1 MTKNETAAA
10 LHAAGSSCSQAV
22 FTAFAPDYG
31 LDPKLAHR
39 LSTGPGA
46 GFGRQQ
52 RLCGAVSG
60 AALVLGLAMGSEDGS
75 QAERKDATYEAVF
88 QFIEE
93 IKAEFGAVDCRDLL
107 EGLNLRD
114 PADRAAIK
122 ERGLSTRVCDRIILR
137 CVELL
142 EARLDP
148 TGRS

>member
-1 MTKNETAAA
+1 MTKTETSVAA
-10 LHAAGSSCSQAV
+10 HAAGSSCSQAV

-31 LDPKLAHR
+31 LDSKLAHR
-39 LSTGPGA
+39 LSTGLGA

-75 QAERKDATYEAVF
+75 QAAYKEATYEAVF

-93 IKAEFGAVDCRDLL
+93 IKGEFGAIDCRDLL
-107 EGLNLRD
+107 EGLDLRD
-114 PADRAAIK
+114 PADRATYK
-122 ERGLSTRVCDRIILR
+122 ELGLSTRVCDRIIKR

-142 EARLDP
+142 EARLSP
-148 TGRS
+148 TRL

>member
-1 MTKNETAAA
+1 VSKIEQAAA

-31 LDPKLAHR
+31 LDPRIAHR
-39 LSTGPGA
+39 LSTGLGA

-52 RLCGAVSG
+52 RLCGAISG
-60 AALVLGLAMGSEDGS
+60 AALVLGLAKGSADGS
-75 QAERKDATYEAVF
+75 QAEAKEATYEAVF

-93 IKAEFGAVDCRDLL
+93 IKAEFGGADCRDLL
-107 EGLNLRD
+107 EGLDLRN
-114 PADRAAIK
+114 PADRAAYK
-122 ERGLSTRVCDRIILR
+122 ERNLSVRVCDRIIKR

-142 EARLDP
+142 EAKLGP